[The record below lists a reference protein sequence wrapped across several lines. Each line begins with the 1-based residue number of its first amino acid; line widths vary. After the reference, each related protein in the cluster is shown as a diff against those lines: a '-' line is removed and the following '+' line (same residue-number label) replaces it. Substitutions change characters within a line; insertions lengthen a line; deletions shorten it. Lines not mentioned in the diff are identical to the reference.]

1 MPAPEHAIRLRQ
13 MTAPV
18 RRTKRRPVVP
28 TRGRSIAGVPLSTI
42 VPERLVRHGE
52 FGAAIATLVGVALF
66 LVGGTWDI
74 SWHVV
79 AGRESFWSPPHFV
92 LYAGIVV
99 IFAAGTHGL
108 AMAWRRRVAPTAGAM
123 IGATGAAV
131 SLVSAP
137 LDEFW
142 HRVYGLDVTVWSA
155 PHLLL
160 IGGVVLA
167 AFGAVVTAARAHRH
181 PTLPAPWLP
190 FDAPWTGPTAAL
202 LIGGGLMMG
211 VAGASVAEFD
221 FDVARFAVAW
231 HPPIL
236 AGIASFGIAFVARAT
251 RRSGGALLAGAAYTL
266 VRVAIDWIQRAL
278 MMPRP
283 DVPLVLIASI
293 GFEVVLG
300 IARAR
305 WPGRTP
311 GAMVAAGAGASTA
324 ILLVAVQWPYTSALS
339 GAVWSASVLAHAT
352 APAILVSAAA
362 GWVGWAVGRRIGD
375 VAVADSPVEVGR
387 RGVVRWSELVIA
399 ASAIG
404 LATTAIAPAVA
415 RAGAPRE
422 QWESPTSGAPPVVGQ
437 FEIVPP
443 VPVLGQAVTIRL
455 AMTDASLLQTV
466 GRAVAVPY
474 ESPRAGDVVE
484 GAMRSLGAPGAYEAT
499 FVPRESGR
507 RWFSAF
513 VPGEFGRVAVTT
525 GFTIYAPDQVSLAT
539 QGATHPAVLRPEP
552 GPDETRPEWLE
563 PVAIGSI
570 VAVLAAATL
579 LTGWAVR
586 RAP

>member
-1 MPAPEHAIRLRQ
+1 MS
-13 MTAPV
+13 APV
-18 RRTKRRPVVP
+18 RRTTRRPVAP
-28 TRGRSIAGVPLSTI
+28 GRGRSVARPPQPRLPS
-42 VPERLVRHGE
+42 ERLGRPGDL
-52 FGAAIATLVGVALF
+52 GAAVATLIGVALF

-79 AGRESFWSPPHFV
+79 VGRESFWSPPHVV

-108 AMAWRRRVAPTAGAM
+108 ATAWRRRVAPAAGAM

-131 SLVSAP
+131 SLASAP
-137 LDEFW
+137 LDDFW

-167 AFGAVVTAARAHRH
+167 AFGAVVTAARSHRH
-181 PTLPAPWLP
+181 RTLPAPWLP
-190 FDAPWTGPTAAL
+190 FDAPWNGPTAAL
-202 LIGGGLMMG
+202 IAGGGLMIG
-211 VAGASVAEFD
+211 VAGASVAEYD

-236 AGIASFGIAFVARAT
+236 AGIASFGIALVARAT
-251 RRSGGALLAGAAYTL
+251 RRSGGAILAGAAYTL
-266 VRVAIDWIQRAL
+266 VRVAIDWVQRAL
-278 MMPRP
+278 VMPRP

-293 GFEVVLG
+293 GFEVVVV

-324 ILLVAVQWPYTSALS
+324 ILLIAVQWPYTSALS
-339 GAVWSASVLAHAT
+339 GAVWSMSVLAHAT

-375 VAVADSPVEVGR
+375 VAVADVPRDASGGGR
-387 RGVVRWSELVIA
+387 VRWSELVVA

-404 LATTAIAPAVA
+404 LATSAIAPAVA

-437 FEIVPP
+437 VEIVPA
-443 VPVLGQAVTIRL
+443 VPVLGQPVTVRL
-455 AMTDASLLQTV
+455 VLTDATLLQTV
-466 GRAVAVPY
+466 GRAVAVPF

-484 GAMRSLGAPGAYEAT
+484 GAMRSLGSPGAYEAT
-499 FVPRESGR
+499 FVPHEAGR
-507 RWFSAF
+507 RWFSAY
-513 VPGEFGRVAVTT
+513 VPGEFGRVAVST
-525 GFTIYAPDQVSLAT
+525 GFTIYGPDQVSRAT
-539 QGATHPAVLRPEP
+539 QGVRFPAVLRPEP
-552 GPDETRPEWLE
+552 GPDETRPEWIE
-563 PVAIGSI
+563 PVAIGGI
-570 VAVLAAATL
+570 VVVLTAATL